1 MGPLYVVDIRRT
13 ASERQSESISDCF
26 IAISW
31 PKIVRCGTWMFMRDK
46 FGVYAVVF
54 ALWSQQRRR
63 FRENDAF
70 PLLYAIFAFIMG
82 WAVACSLARRW
93 RSILV
98 RVTVL
103 RPCGLYPSIG
113 TMFQMS
119 FL

>member
-54 ALWSQQRRR
+54 AL
-63 FRENDAF
+63 
-70 PLLYAIFAFIMG
+70 
-82 WAVACSLARRW
+82 
-93 RSILV
+93 
-98 RVTVL
+98 
-103 RPCGLYPSIG
+103 
-113 TMFQMS
+113 
-119 FL
+119 